1 MKNLINEEIIRV
13 KELMGILNE
22 DITVNIP
29 QVIKSKLKDVE
40 RKYNVTIT
48 DANVNAELKEEG
60 QYYEDNGGEDAKA
73 RKQIDKLVSALRQ
86 TFPKIG
92 SKGVVSSY
100 RSYDKQV
107 DTFGGKIARDGGVS
121 KRQKYSALPGFSQH
135 HTGKT
140 FDIISVEPSWWSQN
154 SDVKKWVA
162 DNCGKYGFKVSYLSD
177 GVLRKAEPW
186 HLYYVGGE
194 SSGSST
200 ITPTIPNSKVDDYYS
215 SDKVDPKLEKETV
228 KQFKKVG
235 CSPTR
240 DYSESPTFDE
250 ILKDDSKVIRIGHK
264 GNPVTE
270 IQKILDGLGYDLGKC
285 GIDGLFGPKTK
296 KALEQFQSDRGLTVS
311 SSVNKETL
319 DKLKNPGDKVKTTT
333 TTTPKGTN
341 NSQVSADVTN
351 DNEYSIIK
359 SDYKGKNVHVLF
371 GGSHTS
377 TYSKNGADPS
387 SIQKYVKFLK
397 PYSNNAIIV
406 ITHHMNTLDNVR
418 KYVKEKLDGA
428 VVTSIAGFSQG
439 GKETWRHADDSSLKL
454 VGLIDPSTYSIDLT
468 LGPNTYL
475 VCDPNNWG
483 TDDFVGQ
490 VRKKL
495 QWYCQHKDDPKYAGH
510 VECTKGIRHMNF
522 DILEYFYQ
530 KYGSRI

>member
-1 MKNLINEEIIRV
+1 MRNLINEEIIRV

-60 QYYEDNGGEDAKA
+60 QYYDDNGGEDAKA

-235 CSPTR
+235 CTASR
-240 DYSESPTFDE
+240 DYSESPTFDD

-264 GNPVTE
+264 GNPVNE
-270 IQKILDGLGYDLGKC
+270 LQKILDGLGYDLGKC
-285 GIDGLFGPKTK
+285 SIDGLFGPKTK

-319 DKLKNPGDKVKTTT
+319 DKLKKPGDKVTVS
-333 TTTPKGTN
+333 TPSKDT
-341 NSQVSADVTN
+341 QVSADVTN

-468 LGPNTYL
+468 LGSNTYL

-495 QWYCQHKDDPKYAGH
+495 QWYCQHKDDPKYVGH
-510 VECTKGIRHMNF
+510 VECTKGKRHMNF
-522 DILEYFYQ
+522 DILEYFYE

>member
-1 MKNLINEEIIRV
+1 MRNLINEEIIRV

-29 QVIKSKLKDVE
+29 QAIKSKLKDVE

-60 QYYEDNGGEDAKA
+60 QYYEDNGGEDTKA

-235 CSPTR
+235 CTASR

-250 ILKDDSKVIRIGHK
+250 ILKDNSKVIRIGHK
-264 GNPVTE
+264 GNPVNE
-270 IQKILDGLGYDLGKC
+270 LQKILDGLGYDLGKC

-319 DKLKNPGDKVKTTT
+319 DKLKKPGDKVTVS
-333 TTTPKGTN
+333 TPSKDT
-341 NSQVSADVTN
+341 QVSVDVTN

-377 TYSKNGADPS
+377 SYGKGGANPQA
-387 SIQKYVKFLK
+387 IQKYVKFLK

-418 KYVKEKLDGA
+418 KYVKEKFDGA

-439 GKETWRHADDSSLKL
+439 GKETWRHADDSSLRL
-454 VGLIDPSTYSIDLT
+454 VGLIDPSTYKTDVTFGS
-468 LGPNTYL
+468 NTYL

-483 TDDFVGQ
+483 SNGFYGEVKG
-490 VRKKL
+490 KL
-495 QWYCQHKDDPKYAGH
+495 NWYCSHKNDPKYTGH
-510 VECTKGIRHMNF
+510 VECTKGKRHMDF
-522 DILEYFYQ
+522 GILEYFYE

>member
-1 MKNLINEEIIRV
+1 MENLINEEIIRV

-60 QYYEDNGGEDAKA
+60 QYYDDNGGEDAKA

-86 TFPKIG
+86 TFPNIK
-92 SKGVVSSY
+92 KGVVSSY
-100 RSYDKQV
+100 RSYDQQV

-121 KRQKYSALPGFSQH
+121 KRQRYSALPGFSQH

-140 FDIISVEPSWWSQN
+140 FDILSVEPSWWNQN

-162 DNCGKYGFKVSYLSD
+162 DNCGKFGFKVSYPSD

-194 SSGSST
+194 SSESST

-235 CSPTR
+235 CTASR

-250 ILKDDSKVIRIGHK
+250 ILKDNSKVIRIGHK
-264 GNPVTE
+264 GNPVNE
-270 IQKILDGLGYDLGKC
+270 LQKILDGLGYDLGKC

-319 DKLKNPGDKVKTTT
+319 DKLKKPGDKVTVS
-333 TTTPKGTN
+333 TPSKDT
-341 NSQVSADVTN
+341 QVSADVTN

-468 LGPNTYL
+468 LGSNTYL

-483 TDDFVGQ
+483 PNDFVGQ

-495 QWYCQHKDDPKYAGH
+495 QWYCQHKDDPKYVGH
-510 VECTKGIRHMNF
+510 VECTKGKRHMNF
-522 DILEYFYQ
+522 DILEYFYE

>member
-1 MKNLINEEIIRV
+1 MRNLINEEIIRV

-60 QYYEDNGGEDAKA
+60 QYYDDNGGEDAKA

-235 CSPTR
+235 CTASR
-240 DYSESPTFDE
+240 DYSESPTFDD

-264 GNPVTE
+264 GNPVNE
-270 IQKILDGLGYDLGKC
+270 LQKILDGLGYDLGKC
-285 GIDGLFGPKTK
+285 SIDGLFGPKTK
-296 KALEQFQSDRGLTVS
+296 KALEQFQSDRGLNVS
-311 SSVNKETL
+311 SSVNKVTL
-319 DKLKNPGDKVKTTT
+319 DKLKKPGDKVTVS
-333 TTTPKGTN
+333 TPSKDT
-341 NSQVSADVTN
+341 QVSADVTN

-468 LGPNTYL
+468 LGSNTYL

-495 QWYCQHKDDPKYAGH
+495 QWYCQHKDDPKYVGH
-510 VECTKGIRHMNF
+510 VECTKGKRHMNF
-522 DILEYFYQ
+522 DILEYFYE

>member
-1 MKNLINEEIIRV
+1 MKNLINEEISRV
-13 KELMGILNE
+13 KELMGIITE
-22 DITVNIP
+22 DISVNVP
-29 QVIKSKLKDVE
+29 QQIKSKLKDVE

-48 DANVNAELKEEG
+48 DSNIKDELKQEG
-60 QYYEDNGGEDAKA
+60 QYYEDNRGEDPKA
-73 RKQIDKLVSALRQ
+73 RKQIDKLVNKLKQ
-86 TFPKIG
+86 TFPNVD
-92 SKGVVSSY
+92 KGVVSSY

-121 KRQKYSALPGFSQH
+121 KRQRYSALPGFSQH

-140 FDIISVEPSWWSQN
+140 FDIISVEPSWWNQN

-162 DNCGKYGFKVSYLSD
+162 DNCGKFGFKVSYPSD

-194 SSGSST
+194 SSNSST
-200 ITPTIPNSKVDDYYS
+200 PTPTIPNSKVDDYYS

-235 CSPTR
+235 CNPTR
-240 DYSESPTFDE
+240 DYTESPTFDE
-250 ILKDDSKVIRIGHK
+250 IMKDDSKVIRIGHK

-270 IQKILDGLGYDLGKC
+270 LQKILDSLGYDLGKC

-319 DKLKNPGDKVKTTT
+319 DKLKKPGDKVTVSPPSKDT
-333 TTTPKGTN
+333 
-341 NSQVSADVTN
+341 QVSADVTN

-377 TYSKNGADPS
+377 SYGKGGANPQA
-387 SIQKYVKFLK
+387 IQKYVKFLK
-397 PYSNNAIIV
+397 PYSDNAIIV

-418 KYVKEKLDGA
+418 KYVREKFDGA

-439 GKETWRHADDSSLKL
+439 GKETWRHADDSSLRL
-454 VGLIDPSTYSIDLT
+454 VGLIDPSTYQTDVTFGS
-468 LGPNTYL
+468 NTYL

-483 TDDFVGQ
+483 SNGFYGEVKN
-490 VRKKL
+490 RLK
-495 QWYCQHKDDPKYAGH
+495 WYCQHKDDPKYVGH
-510 VECTKGIRHMNF
+510 VECTKGKRHMNF

>member
-13 KELMGILNE
+13 KKLMGILNE
-22 DITVNIP
+22 VIT
-29 QVIKSKLKDVE
+29 KS
-40 RKYNVTIT
+40 
-48 DANVNAELKEEG
+48 
-60 QYYEDNGGEDAKA
+60 
-73 RKQIDKLVSALRQ
+73 
-86 TFPKIG
+86 P
-92 SKGVVSSY
+92 
-100 RSYDKQV
+100 
-107 DTFGGKIARDGGVS
+107 
-121 KRQKYSALPGFSQH
+121 
-135 HTGKT
+135 
-140 FDIISVEPSWWSQN
+140 
-154 SDVKKWVA
+154 
-162 DNCGKYGFKVSYLSD
+162 
-177 GVLRKAEPW
+177 
-186 HLYYVGGE
+186 
-194 SSGSST
+194 
-200 ITPTIPNSKVDDYYS
+200 IPNSEINDYYLS
-215 SDKVDPKLEKETV
+215 NKVDPKLEKETV

-235 CSPTR
+235 CNPTK

-250 ILKDDSKVIRIGHK
+250 IMKNDSKVIRIGHK
-264 GNPVTE
+264 GKPVTE
-270 IQKILDGLGYDLGKC
+270 LQTILNGLGYDLGKC

-296 KALEQFQSDRGLTVS
+296 KVIEQFQSDKGLNVS

-319 DKLKNPGDKVKTTT
+319 DKLKNPGKKVKSTI
-333 TTTPKGTN
+333 PKETN
-341 NSQVSADVTN
+341 KIEVSADVTN

-439 GKETWRHADDSSLKL
+439 GKETWRHSDNSSLKL

-483 TDDFVGQ
+483 VDSFVGQ

-495 QWYCQHKDDPKYAGH
+495 QWYCQHKDDPKYVGH
-510 VECTKGIRHMNF
+510 VECTKGIQHMNF

-530 KYGSRI
+530 KYGSKI

>member
-1 MKNLINEEIIRV
+1 MRNLINEEIIRV